1 MGWAKQLGA
10 SQGWACWWD
19 MGRWRMTCKGRVRN
33 NVGCRLKKNG
43 RKVQVGIS
51 SRRAL
56 MLPHVVGF
64 ILICR
69 RGIEQKGFRGTGEMA
84 WEAATDTRSRWHAE
98 TIPSFWSSRSCEVS
112 LVQSRSELCCI
123 VTCRRQKGEVM
134 LWHQNS
140 TQKADTCAHTWTTSM
155 TLHKSCWRIPD
166 FKHEEQSSLEWT
178 AMSCRRHFVL

>member
-1 MGWAKQLGA
+1 MPSFKVPSLSSGHIEHGVGQAAGSIAGMGMLVGHGA
-10 SQGWACWWD
+10 MKDDPQ
-19 MGRWRMTCKGRVRN
+19 GRVRN
-33 NVGCRLKKNG
+33 DVRCRLKRNS

-51 SRRAL
+51 NRRAL
-56 MLPHVVGF
+56 MLPRVVGF

-123 VTCRRQKGEVM
+123 VTCRR
-134 LWHQNS
+134 
-140 TQKADTCAHTWTTSM
+140 
-155 TLHKSCWRIPD
+155 
-166 FKHEEQSSLEWT
+166 
-178 AMSCRRHFVL
+178 